1 MSGPLLPAIS
11 DAVND
16 NGLAVVSVLSGN
28 RNFEGRINGD
38 VRMNYLASPPLVV
51 AYALAGTMDKD
62 LYTEPLGTGTD
73 GQDVFLRDI
82 WPTAAE
88 VSELVEST
96 VRSSMF
102 TKTYDEIFDGDE
114 RWNSLEIASG
124 DRFAWDDENSTY
136 IHRPPFFDGM
146 PATPEPLQDI
156 TGARVLALLGDSVT
170 TDHISPA
177 GAIRADSPA
186 GQWLSD
192 QGVEQSSYNSYGSR
206 RGNHEVMIRGTFA
219 NPRIR
224 NRLAPG
230 TEGGVTLHLPD
241 GDAATIYD
249 AAVRYAAEGVPLVVI
264 AGKEYGSGSSRD
276 WAAKIGRAHV

>member
-146 PATPEPLQDI
+146 PATPEPLRSEEH
-156 TGARVLALLGDSVT
+156 TSEL
-170 TDHISPA
+170 
-177 GAIRADSPA
+177 
-186 GQWLSD
+186 
-192 QGVEQSSYNSYGSR
+192 QSLMRTSY
-206 RGNHEVMIRGTFA
+206 
-219 NPRIR
+219 
-224 NRLAPG
+224 
-230 TEGGVTLHLPD
+230 
-241 GDAATIYD
+241 
-249 AAVRYAAEGVPLVVI
+249 AVFCL
-264 AGKEYGSGSSRD
+264 
-276 WAAKIGRAHV
+276 